1 MYASF
6 FLIRILWMRLL
17 LMRATTRTYS
27 AQSDY
32 VRYKMKIQGQIPE
45 REIREER
52 FLRREIFQRS
62 RYVDAVVMGIV
73 AVFSVICVVA
83 VMIFAAW

>member
-1 MYASF
+1 
-6 FLIRILWMRLL
+6 
-17 LMRATTRTYS
+17 MRATTRTYS

-32 VRYKMKIQGQIPE
+32 VRHKMKKIQGQIPE